1 MKRLI
6 TLLLSVSMILAL
18 AGCGKKDEKET
29 KKTKRTKATLV
40 TEETEDPFFSETE
53 TESETESDTE
63 TETETETDP
72 PAGTGDGSR
81 IATPKDYPI
90 SSDFA
95 ISHDAENVYYSIAT
109 PFQA

>member
-6 TLLLSVSMILAL
+6 TLLLSASMILAL

-29 KKTKRTKATLV
+29 KKTKRTKATLI
-40 TEETEDPFFSETE
+40 TEETDEPSETE
-53 TESETESDTE
+53 TESETESE

-72 PAGTGDGSR
+72 PVVTGDGSR

-90 SSDFA
+90 SSDL
-95 ISHDAENVYYSIAT
+95 
-109 PFQA
+109 